1 VSSDGVEE
9 VEDRTSQKPDW
20 PTSQEMPPSM
30 HAPIQQ
36 QLALDI
42 FKSLGKAKKVFE
54 SPREIGFNK
63 ANTFIDATDVSLVG
77 RRVINAVLFLA
88 AREPDASRWEVDLD
102 HFKWLIAY
110 NSKNDGPLKRA
121 FREGQKSAVQAS
133 IIELDA
139 NGKPLKEKWAAVPL
153 LGTVILNGGHLT
165 FTIPDEIR
173 KQLRDPRSFTF
184 LSLRIS
190 TALSSIYSIVMYEK
204 LSREKFRGRTEM
216 IPLDEFKKWF
226 GTTDKAYLNEYKYLR
241 RRVIDPAI
249 DDINKLSDIRVTME
263 PRCQGGGKRVTH
275 LIFRVEE
282 NPDGKYALANLVK
295 LSKEQQNLLE
305 TIQKEFG
312 ISKNFM
318 SEITSRRD
326 EWTDD
331 YIKAAITLTRYRM
344 QRKAAKGEDVSSPGG
359 YFMQALRGGWV
370 LSDQELK
377 QMTAAEQKTIKQ
389 AETQKAILDAK
400 NKVDEQTRVTNR
412 ILLSEYENL
421 PLDAQNKVFSAFKAS
436 GTYKLIAKKDMGFNA
451 QTVLDDN
458 FARNVFVGF
467 LATQERVIFELQ
479 KDIDSDDDES

>member
-1 VSSDGVEE
+1 
-9 VEDRTSQKPDW
+9 
-20 PTSQEMPPSM
+20 M

-36 QLALDI
+36 ELALDI
-42 FKSLGKAKKVFE
+42 FRTIGKAKKVYE

-77 RRVINAVLFLA
+77 RRVINATLFLA
-88 AREPDASRWEVDLD
+88 AKEPDAQKWEVDLD

-110 NSKNDGPLKRA
+110 NSKNDGPLQRG
-121 FREGQKSAVQAS
+121 FREAQKSAVLAS

-153 LGTVILNGGHLT
+153 LGTVLMNGNNLT
-165 FTIPDEIR
+165 FHISDEIR
-173 KQLRDPRSFTF
+173 RQLRDPRSFTF

-216 IPLDEFKKWF
+216 IPLDEFKQWF
-226 GTTDKAYLNEYKYLR
+226 GTNNKAYLSEYKNLR
-241 RRVIDPAI
+241 RIVIAPAI

-263 PRCQGGGKRVTH
+263 PRSQGGGKRVTH
-275 LIFRVEE
+275 LIFRVQE
-282 NPDGKYALANLVK
+282 NPDGKYALSNLVK
-295 LSKEQQNLLE
+295 FSKEQQDLLE

-312 ISKNFM
+312 ISRNFM

-326 EWTDD
+326 EWTVD

-344 QRKAAKGEDVSSPGG
+344 QRNTAKGGEISSPGG
-359 YFMQALRGGWV
+359 YFMQALRGGWA

-377 QMTAAEQKTIKQ
+377 QMSAEEKKTIKQ
-389 AETQKAILDAK
+389 AETQKAIFDAK
-400 NKVDEQTRVTNR
+400 NKVDEQTRETNR

-421 PLDAQNKVFSAFKAS
+421 PLDAQNKVFSTFKAS
-436 GTYKLIAKKDMGFNA
+436 GTYKVIAKKDTGFNA
-451 QTVLDDN
+451 QTVLEDN
-458 FARNVFVGF
+458 FARNIFVGF
-467 LATQERVIFELQ
+467 LATQEKVILELQ
-479 KDIDSDDDES
+479 KETDSEEDADEEES